1 MLFHVKSAFFQ
12 KHWLIELNDYDKNI
26 QQFLET
32 LSLANNDKETMIAKY
47 RRTVKEDETG
57 NVNNWNKHFN

>member
-1 MLFHVKSAFFQ
+1 MLFHVKSAFSQ
-12 KHWLIELNDYDKNI
+12 KHWLIELNVYDKSI

-47 RRTVKEDETG
+47 RSTVKEDETG